1 MDVEMTFREPFFGI
15 VYADFDRNSA
25 CKITG
30 NGKFQETIKLPL
42 KGCGTLQVCAKK
54 CKIPRCKCKLHFFAE
69 QRPARVF
76 TNNIVVR
83 FHPGLEID
91 GDEVITIVCRY
102 PTPIV
107 PPPAP

>member
-42 KGCGTLQVCAKK
+42 KGCGTLQVRRENARFPDANANLTFF
-54 CKIPRCKCKLHFFAE
+54 PRAAPGSRIHE
-69 QRPARVF
+69 QHRGSLPSGA
-76 TNNIVVR
+76 
-83 FHPGLEID
+83 
-91 GDEVITIVCRY
+91 GDRRR
-102 PTPIV
+102 
-107 PPPAP
+107 

>member
-1 MDVEMTFREPFFGI
+1 MELFPNIAECRMHNSQMRNLKRIRNEEALNTFSFC
-15 VYADFDRNSA
+15 S
-25 CKITG
+25 
-30 NGKFQETIKLPL
+30 
-42 KGCGTLQVCAKK
+42 
-54 CKIPRCKCKLHFFAE
+54 E

-107 PPPAP
+107 PVPAP